1 MKKRLLI
8 LGMIFTMAVSSAG
21 CGSSSS
27 SDNAGRTDKQTATVH
42 DSQKDTSNDSKSDND
57 KKDTKYKTAD
67 EITMDDLMSHDET
80 PAEDFEFN
88 DNSDEIVIDKYVGKD
103 PIVVIPDEIDGKK
116 VIGFSFM
123 NDKNIVAVRIGDN
136 IREIDRYAFGNAEN
150 LKYLVLGK
158 SVKSIDGGNFFGTN
172 LKELILNDGLEK
184 IGEDEFTY
192 YVDPPL
198 DNSGMDLK
206 IPESVTE
213 LHVSDFNLIGKPG
226 SYAEQYAKEHADSR
240 VTFTAE
246 LFTICQLIKY

>member
-27 SDNAGRTDKQTATVH
+27 DNSGKTDQTKQTANVQ
-42 DSQKDTSNDSKSDND
+42 DSQKDTSSSDKSDDKND
-57 KKDTKYKTAD
+57 ISYKTAD

-88 DNSDEIVIDKYVGKD
+88 DSADEIVIQKYVGKD

-116 VIGFSFM
+116 VVGFESAFTL
-123 NDKNIVAVRIGDN
+123 NNNIVAVKIGN
-136 IREIDRYAFGNAEN
+136 NVQEVAKSAFSGCKQ
-150 LKYLVLGK
+150 LKYVVMGD
-158 SVKSIDGGNFFGTN
+158 SVKTIGGRMFAQTN
-172 LKELILNDGLEK
+172 LQELVLNDGVQK
-184 IGEDEFTY
+184 IGQDDSNNVFA
-192 YVDPPL
+192 PPSS
-198 DNSGMDLK
+198 NCGMDLK

-226 SYAEQYAKEHADSR
+226 SYAEQYANEHADSR

-246 LFTICQLIKY
+246 

>member
-8 LGMIFTMAVSSAG
+8 LGMIFTMVVSSAG

-27 SDNAGRTDKQTATVH
+27 DNAGKTDQTKQTADVQ
-42 DSQKDTSNDSKSDND
+42 DSQKDTSSSDKSDDKND
-57 KKDTKYKTAD
+57 TNYKSAD

-88 DNSDEIVIDKYVGKD
+88 DSTDNIIIEKYVGKD

-116 VIGFSFM
+116 VVGFHDTFT
-123 NDKNIVAVRIGDN
+123 NDKNIIAVRIGDN
-136 IREIDRYAFGNAEN
+136 ITEIDRYAFGNAEN
-150 LKYLVLGK
+150 LKYLVLGE

-172 LKELILNDGLEK
+172 LKELILNDGLER

-192 YVDPPL
+192 IVDPPL

-226 SYAEQYAKEHADSR
+226 SYAEQYANEHADAG

-246 LFTICQLIKY
+246 

>member
-8 LGMIFTMAVSSAG
+8 LGMIFTMVVSSAG

-27 SDNAGRTDKQTATVH
+27 DNAGKTDQTKQTADVQ
-42 DSQKDTSNDSKSDND
+42 DSQKDTSSSDKSDDKND
-57 KKDTKYKTAD
+57 TSYKSAD

-88 DNSDEIVIDKYVGKD
+88 DNSDEIVIEKYVGKD

-116 VIGFSFM
+116 VVGFNKTFSH
-123 NDKNIVAVRIGDN
+123 DKNIIAVRIGNN
-136 IREIDRYAFGNAEN
+136 ITEIDRDAFGNSVN

-158 SVKSIDGGNFFGTN
+158 SVKSIDGGNFSGTS

-184 IGEDEFTY
+184 IGEDDFMD

-198 DNSGMDLK
+198 NNWGMDLK

-213 LHVSDFNLIGKPG
+213 LHVSDFNLIGKLG
-226 SYAEQYAKEHADSR
+226 SYAEQYANEHADAG

-246 LFTICQLIKY
+246 

>member
-27 SDNAGRTDKQTATVH
+27 DNSGKTDQTKQTANVQ
-42 DSQKDTSNDSKSDND
+42 DSQKDTSSDSKSDND
-57 KKDTKYKTAD
+57 KKDTKYKSAD

-88 DNSDEIVIDKYVGKD
+88 DSADEIVIQKYVGKD

-116 VIGFSFM
+116 VVDFESAFSL
-123 NDKNIVAVRIGDN
+123 NNNIVAVKIGN
-136 IREIDRYAFGNAEN
+136 NVQEVAKSAFSGCKQ
-150 LKYLVLGK
+150 LKYVVMGD
-158 SVKSIDGGNFFGTN
+158 SVKTIGGRMFAQTN
-172 LKELILNDGLEK
+172 LQELVLNDGLQK
-184 IGEDEFTY
+184 IGQDDSNN
-192 YVDPPL
+192 VLAPPSS
-198 DNSGMDLK
+198 NCGMDLK

-213 LHVSDFNLIGKPG
+213 LHVSEFNLIGKSG
-226 SYAEQYAKEHADSR
+226 SYAEQYANEHADAG

-246 LFTICQLIKY
+246 

>member
-27 SDNAGRTDKQTATVH
+27 DNSGKADQSKQTATVQ

-57 KKDTKYKTAD
+57 KKDTKYKSAD

-88 DNSDEIVIDKYVGKD
+88 DGADEIVIQKYVGKD

-116 VIGFSFM
+116 VVGFEYAFAL
-123 NDKNIVAVRIGDN
+123 NNNIVAVKIGN
-136 IREIDRYAFGNAEN
+136 NVQEVENSAFSGCKQ
-150 LKYLVLGK
+150 LKYVVMGD
-158 SVKSIDGGNFFGTN
+158 SVKTIGGRMFAQTN
-172 LKELILNDGLEK
+172 LQELVLNDGLQK
-184 IGEDEFTY
+184 IGQDDSNN
-192 YVDPPL
+192 VLAPPSS
-198 DNSGMDLK
+198 NCGMDLK

-213 LHVSDFNLIGKPG
+213 LHVSEFNLIGKPG
-226 SYAEQYAKEHADSR
+226 SYAEQYANEHADSR

-246 LFTICQLIKY
+246 

>member
-27 SDNAGRTDKQTATVH
+27 DNAGKTEQQKQTANVQ
-42 DSQKDTSNDSKSDND
+42 DSQKDTPSSDKSDDKND
-57 KKDTKYKTAD
+57 TSYKTAD

-88 DNSDEIVIDKYVGKD
+88 DGRDDIIIDKYVGKD

-116 VIGFSFM
+116 VVGFESAFSL
-123 NDKNIVAVRIGDN
+123 NNNIVAVKIGN
-136 IREIDRYAFGNAEN
+136 NVQEVAKSAFSGCKQ
-150 LKYLVLGK
+150 LKYVVMGD
-158 SVKSIDGGNFFGTN
+158 SVKTIGGRMFAQTN
-172 LKELILNDGLEK
+172 LQELVLNDGVQK
-184 IGEDEFTY
+184 IGQDDSNNVFA
-192 YVDPPL
+192 PPSS
-198 DNSGMDLK
+198 NCGMDLK

-213 LHVSDFNLIGKPG
+213 LHVAEFNLIGKSG
-226 SYAEQYAKEHADSR
+226 SYAEQYANEHADAG

-246 LFTICQLIKY
+246 

>member
-42 DSQKDTSNDSKSDND
+42 DSQKDTSSDSKSDND
-57 KKDTKYKTAD
+57 KKDTKYKSAD

-88 DNSDEIVIDKYVGKD
+88 DGRDDIIIDKYVGKD

-246 LFTICQLIKY
+246 

>member
-8 LGMIFTMAVSSAG
+8 LGMIFTMVVSSAG

-27 SDNAGRTDKQTATVH
+27 DNAGKTDQTKQTADVQ
-42 DSQKDTSNDSKSDND
+42 DSQKDTSSSDKSDN
-57 KKDTKYKTAD
+57 KNDTSYKSAD

-88 DNSDEIVIDKYVGKD
+88 DSTDNIIIEKYVGKD

-116 VIGFSFM
+116 VVGFSFM

-136 IREIDRYAFGNAEN
+136 IREIDQNAFGNAEN

-158 SVKSIDGGNFFGTN
+158 SVKSIDGYNFYGTN
-172 LKELILNDGLEK
+172 LKELILNDGLER
-184 IGEDEFTY
+184 IGEDELNV
-192 YVDPPL
+192 VDPPL

-246 LFTICQLIKY
+246 

>member
-8 LGMIFTMAVSSAG
+8 LGMIFTMVVSSAG

-27 SDNAGRTDKQTATVH
+27 DNAGKTDQTKQTADVQ
-42 DSQKDTSNDSKSDND
+42 DSQKDTSSSDKSDN
-57 KKDTKYKTAD
+57 KNDTSYKSAD

-88 DNSDEIVIDKYVGKD
+88 DSTDNIIIEKYVGKD

-116 VIGFSFM
+116 VVGFHDTFT
-123 NDKNIVAVRIGDN
+123 NDKNIIAVRIGDN
-136 IREIDRYAFGNAEN
+136 ITEIDRYAFGNAEN
-150 LKYLVLGK
+150 LKYLVLGE

-172 LKELILNDGLEK
+172 LKELILNDGLER

-192 YVDPPL
+192 IVDPPL

-246 LFTICQLIKY
+246 

>member
-8 LGMIFTMAVSSAG
+8 LGMIFTMVVSSAG

-27 SDNAGRTDKQTATVH
+27 DNAGKTDQTKQTADVQ
-42 DSQKDTSNDSKSDND
+42 DSQKDTSSSDKSDDKND
-57 KKDTKYKTAD
+57 TNYKSAD

-88 DNSDEIVIDKYVGKD
+88 DSTDNITIEKYVGKD

-116 VIGFSFM
+116 VVGFNKTFSH
-123 NDKNIVAVRIGDN
+123 DKNIIAVRIGNN
-136 IREIDRYAFGNAEN
+136 ITEIDRDAFGNSVN

-158 SVKSIDGGNFFGTN
+158 SVKSIDGGNFSGTS

-184 IGEDEFTY
+184 IGEDDFMD

-198 DNSGMDLK
+198 NNWGMDLK

-226 SYAEQYAKEHADSR
+226 SYAEQYANEHADAG

-246 LFTICQLIKY
+246 

>member
-27 SDNAGRTDKQTATVH
+27 DNSGKTDQSKQTANVQ
-42 DSQKDTSNDSKSDND
+42 DSQKDTPSSDKSDDKND
-57 KKDTKYKTAD
+57 TSYKTAD

-88 DNSDEIVIDKYVGKD
+88 DSTDNIIIEKYVGKD

-116 VIGFSFM
+116 VVGFRFM

-136 IREIDRYAFGNAEN
+136 ITEIDQNAFGNAEN

-158 SVKSIDGGNFFGTN
+158 SVKSIDGYNFYGTN
-172 LKELILNDGLEK
+172 LKELILNDGLER
-184 IGEDEFTY
+184 IGEDELNV
-192 YVDPPL
+192 VDPPL

-246 LFTICQLIKY
+246 

>member
-27 SDNAGRTDKQTATVH
+27 DNSGKADQSKQTATVQ

-57 KKDTKYKTAD
+57 KKDTKYKSAD

-88 DNSDEIVIDKYVGKD
+88 DSTDNIIIEKYVGKD

-116 VIGFSFM
+116 VVGFNDTFT
-123 NDKNIVAVRIGDN
+123 NDKNIIAVRIGDN
-136 IREIDRYAFGNAEN
+136 ITEIDRYAFGNAEN

-172 LKELILNDGLEK
+172 LKELILNDGLER

-192 YVDPPL
+192 IVDPPL

-246 LFTICQLIKY
+246 

>member
-27 SDNAGRTDKQTATVH
+27 DNAGRTDKQTATVQ

-88 DNSDEIVIDKYVGKD
+88 DGRDDIIIDKYVGKD

-116 VIGFSFM
+116 VVGFESAFSL
-123 NDKNIVAVRIGDN
+123 NNNIVAVKIGN
-136 IREIDRYAFGNAEN
+136 NVQEVAKSAFSGCKQ
-150 LKYLVLGK
+150 LKYVVMGD
-158 SVKSIDGGNFFGTN
+158 SVKTIGGRMFAQTN
-172 LKELILNDGLEK
+172 LQELVLNDGVQK
-184 IGEDEFTY
+184 IGQDDSNNVFA
-192 YVDPPL
+192 PPSS
-198 DNSGMDLK
+198 NCGMDLK

-213 LHVSDFNLIGKPG
+213 LHVAEFNLIGKSG
-226 SYAEQYAKEHADSR
+226 SYAEQYANEHADAG

-246 LFTICQLIKY
+246 

>member
-27 SDNAGRTDKQTATVH
+27 DNAGKTDQTKQTADVQ
-42 DSQKDTSNDSKSDND
+42 DSQKDTSSSDKSDN
-57 KKDTKYKTAD
+57 KNDTSYKSAD

-88 DNSDEIVIDKYVGKD
+88 DSTDEIVIQKYVGKD

-116 VIGFSFM
+116 VVGFHDTFSH
-123 NDKNIVAVRIGDN
+123 DKNIIAVRIGNN
-136 IREIDRYAFGNAEN
+136 ITEIDRNAFGNSVN

-158 SVKSIDGGNFFGTN
+158 SVKSIDGGNFSGTS

-184 IGEDEFTY
+184 IGEDDFTD

-198 DNSGMDLK
+198 NNWGMDLK

-213 LHVSDFNLIGKPG
+213 LHVAEFNLIGKSG
-226 SYAEQYAKEHADSR
+226 SYAEQYANEHADAG

-246 LFTICQLIKY
+246 

>member
-27 SDNAGRTDKQTATVH
+27 DNAGKTDQTKQTANVQ
-42 DSQKDTSNDSKSDND
+42 DSQKDESSDSKSDND
-57 KKDTKYKTAD
+57 KKDEKYKSAD

-80 PAEDFEFN
+80 PAEDFEFYDGR
-88 DNSDEIVIDKYVGKD
+88 DNIIIDKYVGKD

-116 VIGFSFM
+116 VVGFSFM

-136 IREIDRYAFGNAEN
+136 IREIDQNAFGNAEN

-184 IGEDEFTY
+184 IGEDELTY

-246 LFTICQLIKY
+246 

>member
-8 LGMIFTMAVSSAG
+8 LGMIFTMVVSSAG

-27 SDNAGRTDKQTATVH
+27 DNAGKTDQTKQTANVQ
-42 DSQKDTSNDSKSDND
+42 DSQKDTSSSDKSDDKND
-57 KKDTKYKTAD
+57 TSYKSAD

-88 DNSDEIVIDKYVGKD
+88 DNSDEIVIEKYVGKD

-116 VIGFSFM
+116 VVGFNKTFSH
-123 NDKNIVAVRIGDN
+123 DKNIIAVRIGNN
-136 IREIDRYAFGNAEN
+136 ITEIDRDAFGNSVN

-158 SVKSIDGGNFFGTN
+158 SVKSIDGGNFSGTS

-184 IGEDEFTY
+184 IGEDDFMD

-198 DNSGMDLK
+198 NNWGMDLK

-226 SYAEQYAKEHADSR
+226 SYAEQYANEHADAG

-246 LFTICQLIKY
+246 

>member
-21 CGSSSS
+21 CGNSS
-27 SDNAGRTDKQTATVH
+27 SDNSGKTDQTKQTADVQ
-42 DSQKDTSNDSKSDND
+42 DSQKDTSSSDKSDDKND
-57 KKDTKYKTAD
+57 TNYKSAD

-116 VIGFSFM
+116 VVGFSFM

-136 IREIDRYAFGNAEN
+136 IREIDQNAFGNAEN

-158 SVKSIDGGNFFGTN
+158 SVKSIDGYNFYGTN
-172 LKELILNDGLEK
+172 LKELILNDGLER
-184 IGEDEFTY
+184 IGEDELNV
-192 YVDPPL
+192 VDPPL

-246 LFTICQLIKY
+246 

>member
-8 LGMIFTMAVSSAG
+8 LGMIFTMVVSSAG

-27 SDNAGRTDKQTATVH
+27 DNAGKTDQTKQTADVQ
-42 DSQKDTSNDSKSDND
+42 DSQKDTSSSDKSDN
-57 KKDTKYKTAD
+57 KNDTNYKSAD

-88 DNSDEIVIDKYVGKD
+88 DSADEIVIDKYVGKD

-116 VIGFSFM
+116 VVGFNKTFSH
-123 NDKNIVAVRIGDN
+123 DKNIIAVRIGNN
-136 IREIDRYAFGNAEN
+136 ITEIDRDAFGNSVN

-158 SVKSIDGGNFFGTN
+158 SVKSIDGGNFSGTS

-184 IGEDEFTY
+184 IGEDDFTD

-198 DNSGMDLK
+198 NNWGMDLK

-226 SYAEQYAKEHADSR
+226 SYAEQYANEHADAG

-246 LFTICQLIKY
+246 

>member
-27 SDNAGRTDKQTATVH
+27 DNAGKTEQPKQTATVQ

-88 DNSDEIVIDKYVGKD
+88 DSTDNITIEKYVGKD

-116 VIGFSFM
+116 VVGFRFM

-136 IREIDRYAFGNAEN
+136 ITEIDQNAFGNAEN

-158 SVKSIDGGNFFGTN
+158 SVKSIDGYNFYGTN
-172 LKELILNDGLEK
+172 LKELILNDGLER
-184 IGEDEFTY
+184 IGEDELNV
-192 YVDPPL
+192 VDPPL

-246 LFTICQLIKY
+246 

>member
-8 LGMIFTMAVSSAG
+8 LGMIFTMVVSSAG

-27 SDNAGRTDKQTATVH
+27 DNAGKTDQTKQTANVQ
-42 DSQKDTSNDSKSDND
+42 DSQKDTSSSDKSDDKND
-57 KKDTKYKTAD
+57 TSYKSAD

-88 DNSDEIVIDKYVGKD
+88 DSTDNIIIEKYVGKD

-116 VIGFSFM
+116 VVGFHDTFT
-123 NDKNIVAVRIGDN
+123 NDKNIIAVRIGDN
-136 IREIDRYAFGNAEN
+136 ITEIDRYAFGNAEN
-150 LKYLVLGK
+150 LKYLLLGE

-172 LKELILNDGLEK
+172 LKELILNDGLER

-192 YVDPPL
+192 IVDPPL

-226 SYAEQYAKEHADSR
+226 SYAEQYANEHADSR

-246 LFTICQLIKY
+246 

>member
-27 SDNAGRTDKQTATVH
+27 DNAGKTDQTKQTADVQ
-42 DSQKDTSNDSKSDND
+42 DSQKDTSSSDKSDN
-57 KKDTKYKTAD
+57 KNDTSYKSAD

-88 DNSDEIVIDKYVGKD
+88 DSTDEIVIQKYVGKD

-116 VIGFSFM
+116 VVGFHDTFSH
-123 NDKNIVAVRIGDN
+123 DKNIIAVRIGNN
-136 IREIDRYAFGNAEN
+136 ITEIDRNAFGNSVN

-158 SVKSIDGGNFFGTN
+158 SVKSIDGGNFSGTS

-184 IGEDEFTY
+184 IGEDDFTD

-198 DNSGMDLK
+198 NNWGMDLK

-213 LHVSDFNLIGKPG
+213 LHVSEFNLIGKSG
-226 SYAEQYAKEHADSR
+226 SYAEQYANEHADAG

-246 LFTICQLIKY
+246 

>member
-27 SDNAGRTDKQTATVH
+27 DNAGKTDQPKQTANVQN
-42 DSQKDTSNDSKSDND
+42 SQKDVSSSDKSDN
-57 KKDTKYKTAD
+57 KKDTSYKSAD

-80 PAEDFEFN
+80 SAEDFEFN
-88 DNSDEIVIDKYVGKD
+88 DSADEIVIQKYVGKD

-116 VIGFSFM
+116 VVGFHDTFSH
-123 NDKNIVAVRIGDN
+123 DKNIIAVRIGNN
-136 IREIDRYAFGNAEN
+136 ITEIDRNAFGNSEN

-158 SVKSIDGGNFFGTN
+158 SVKSIDGGNFGGTS

-184 IGEDEFTY
+184 IGEDDFTY

-198 DNSGMDLK
+198 NNWGMDLK

-213 LHVSDFNLIGKPG
+213 LHVSEFNLIGKSG
-226 SYAEQYAKEHADSR
+226 SYAEQYANEHADAG

-246 LFTICQLIKY
+246 

>member
-8 LGMIFTMAVSSAG
+8 LGMIFTMVVSSAG

-27 SDNAGRTDKQTATVH
+27 DNAGKTDQTKQTADVQ
-42 DSQKDTSNDSKSDND
+42 DSQKDTSSSDN
-57 KKDTKYKTAD
+57 KNDTSYKSAD

-88 DNSDEIVIDKYVGKD
+88 DSTDNIIIEKYVGKD

-116 VIGFSFM
+116 VVGFHDTFSH
-123 NDKNIVAVRIGDN
+123 DKNIIAVRIGNN
-136 IREIDRYAFGNAEN
+136 ITEIDRDAFGNSVN

-158 SVKSIDGGNFFGTN
+158 SVKSIDGGNFSGTS

-184 IGEDEFTY
+184 IGEDDFTD

-198 DNSGMDLK
+198 NNWGMDLK

-213 LHVSDFNLIGKPG
+213 LHVAEFNLIGKPG
-226 SYAEQYAKEHADSR
+226 SYAEQYANEHADAG

-246 LFTICQLIKY
+246 